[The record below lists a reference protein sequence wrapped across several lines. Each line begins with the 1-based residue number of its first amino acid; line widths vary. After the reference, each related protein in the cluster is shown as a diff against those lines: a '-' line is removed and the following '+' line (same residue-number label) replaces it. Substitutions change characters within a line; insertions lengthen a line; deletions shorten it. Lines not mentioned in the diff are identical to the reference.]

1 MDTNFTDKS
10 RLTHPQ
16 RVAAIQA
23 VRKWIPLDE
32 QFPQPGEYVLVKM
45 DDGLIEFAH
54 WDSARASWS
63 HNPFERWGRP
73 EFWAPLTP
81 ALPSTPQ
88 TAAPKHLPISGTP
101 PSRVRPERA
110 SGIFGIKFL
119 SSLLQ

>member
-1 MDTNFTDKS
+1 MATPFPDKS
-10 RLTHPQ
+10 QLTQQQRL
-16 RVAAIQA
+16 AAIQA

-32 QFPQPGEYVLVKM
+32 RFPAPGEYVLVKM
-45 DDGLIEFAH
+45 DDGLIEVAH

-81 ALPSTPQ
+81 DLPPTPQ
-88 TAAPKHLPISGTP
+88 IAAARHLPISGTP
-101 PSRVRPERA
+101 PSRVRPDRA
-110 SGIFGIKFL
+110 SGFFGLKFL